1 MGFKIGD
8 RVEVNYPIDDFQGH
22 IGIVKKITT
31 DTELIPGKTAVICY
45 WAFLDKEIA
54 FYESSLFDI
63 K

>member
-8 RVEVNYPIDDFQGH
+8 RVEVNYTIDDFQGH

-54 FYESSLFDI
+54 FYESSLNLI
-63 K
+63 